1 MSLDARTGR
10 LRAFAHPLRL
20 RIMSVLT
27 AEAGSAA
34 EVARRIGC
42 TQANASYHIRVL
54 HAAGLLQVVERTSV
68 RGGQAVR
75 YQHHPLSGEQV
86 KAGGQEGYQL
96 LAEAMAEELR
106 RRSNLRE
113 RNVPG
118 VVTDA
123 ELHVL
128 PSDWAA
134 FLATVRAASR
144 RLHSAARPAGSPGTV
159 RTSTTIAAFRMRKG
173 Q

>member
-1 MSLDARTGR
+1 MSLDPNTGR

-27 AEAGSAA
+27 GEAGSAA

-75 YQHHPLSGEQV
+75 YQHNPQSGERV
-86 KAGGQEGYQL
+86 KAGGQEGYGL

-106 RRSNLRE
+106 RRSGQRE
-113 RNVPG
+113 RNVPA
-118 VVTDA
+118 VITDA

-128 PSDWAA
+128 QSDWAA
-134 FLATVRAASR
+134 FLNTVRAASL

-159 RTSTTIAAFRMRKG
+159 RTSTTIAAFRMRKDR
-173 Q
+173 